1 MTATP
6 DLFLGLMCLA
16 GGSAISYFAGWL
28 FGEAIDD
35 IGRFCDFLKRFM
47 NGE

>member
-1 MTATP
+1 MTATG
-6 DLFLGLMCLA
+6 DIFLGLMCLA

-28 FGEAIDD
+28 FGQAIDD
-35 IGRFCDFLKRFM
+35 VADFLNFLKRFM